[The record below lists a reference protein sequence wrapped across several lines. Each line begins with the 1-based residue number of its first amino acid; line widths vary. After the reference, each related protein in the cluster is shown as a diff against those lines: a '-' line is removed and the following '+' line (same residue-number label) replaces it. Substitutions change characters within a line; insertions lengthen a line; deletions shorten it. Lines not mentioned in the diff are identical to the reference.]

1 MINKCIKIGKF
12 DDYKKKKVEGY
23 EKDLFQLKSQFQL
36 EINQTKTSMLN
47 FCRSDDLKHLED
59 TMKNLNEI
67 RFKAAENQQRNSES
81 IFEMKIGDLRKE
93 LAQQTEYLQK
103 TYKAFQEDINK
114 SIADADRIY
123 ENRLKGYIA
132 DIYEKMNK
140 VEDNFIEI
148 LREKER
154 VLERL
159 TQALGSQ
166 MEKSF
171 AMEQGS
177 MGNIQQIIGDFLV
190 YEWKKKYVLFV
201 GIE

>member
-1 MINKCIKIGKF
+1 
-12 DDYKKKKVEGY
+12 
-23 EKDLFQLKSQFQL
+23 
-36 EINQTKTSMLN
+36 MLN

-93 LAQQTEYLQK
+93 LAQQAEYLQK

-177 MGNIQQIIGDFLV
+177 MGNIQQIIGDFFV
-190 YEWKKKYVLFV
+190 YE
-201 GIE
+201 

>member
-1 MINKCIKIGKF
+1 M
-12 DDYKKKKVEGY
+12 EGY

-36 EINQTKTSMLN
+36 EINQTKTSTLA
-47 FCRSDDLKHLED
+47 FCRSDDLKHLEE
-59 TMKNLNEI
+59 TIKNLNEI
-67 RFKAAENQQRNSES
+67 RFKAAENQQRNSDS
-81 IFEMKIGDLRKE
+81 IFEMKLGDLRKE
-93 LAQQTEYLQK
+93 LAQQGEYLQK
-103 TYKAFQEDINK
+103 TYKSFQEEINK
-114 SIADADRIY
+114 ALTDAERIS
-123 ENRLKGYIA
+123 ENRVKGYIA
-132 DIYEKMNK
+132 DIYDKMNK

-177 MGNIQQIIGDFLV
+177 MGNIQQIMGNFLF
-190 YEWKKKYVLFV
+190 KKREKTFLFRSLF
-201 GIE
+201 IEISC